1 MQQTRG
7 ARKGLFTLGPL
18 HNRLYPLPDQCAMQH
33 FSRSRSTKLPCHV
46 LQARIFTMPYGKN
59 KKLSQRKFRQQ
70 QFRARLHHNRPTG
83 VVMTP
88 LVGNHTQ
95 FRQDDTAENVMFQW
109 LKLRISTGRAF
120 WLPLML
126 MRNHLETEFTIDRL
140 NSTSTVLL
148 LHFSCVLGFLV
159 LVDT

>member
-1 MQQTRG
+1 MCSHHNPCTHSSIHPPPPFFFLIQLTEPVHMQQTQG

-18 HNRLYPLPDQCAMQH
+18 HNRLYPLPDQCAMQR
-33 FSRSRSTKLPCHV
+33 FSRSTSTKLPCHV

-120 WLPLML
+120 
-126 MRNHLETEFTIDRL
+126 
-140 NSTSTVLL
+140 
-148 LHFSCVLGFLV
+148 
-159 LVDT
+159 